1 MSGMNV
7 GLRQVIVNPEG
18 KIVGTFLPS
27 KKHIGKIALTTFLP
41 SGDPHTVIKGQE
53 DWLQIQE
60 RNPDWT
66 FKHSYFTVE
75 CKKEGDE
82 VVIILT
88 HNCIP
93 EWNTT
98 YRVSHQPNWQDG
110 FLDQFRLAQRT
121 LGRETHI
128 GNFFDLT
135 V

>member
-1 MSGMNV
+1 MSGIDV
-7 GLRQVIVNPEG
+7 GSRQVIVNPEG

-27 KKHIGKIALTTFLP
+27 KKFPGKIAFTRFIPGGTKFSHEGP
-41 SGDPHTVIKGQE
+41 E
-53 DWLQIQE
+53 DWSQLTE
-60 RNPDWT
+60 KNPDWI
-66 FKHSYFTVE
+66 FKHSYFMVE
-75 CKKEGDE
+75 CKKEGND
-82 VVIILT
+82 VVIMLT

-98 YRVSHQPNWQDG
+98 YRVLHQLNWRDG